1 MPQLLQWTGTC
12 LVRGEEAVEAELELR
27 QQTFARVANT
37 PGWML
42 VALREYRQWIMEHC
56 LREYRQWI
64 MEQWDGCHA
73 ERWWKNCPPDTLY
86 KPIGSCRNRK
96 CTYSEPPSYIDLL
109 KAGNVLIA

>member
-42 VALREYRQWIMEHC
+42 VALREYH
-56 LREYRQWI
+56 QWI
-64 MEQWDGCHA
+64 MEQWGGRHA
-73 ERWWKNCPPDTLY
+73 ERWWKNRPLGTLY